1 MKVHSLAAYQ
11 KWFPVSPSP
20 RIWVRLR
27 LLVGKACWSFF
38 KVKKRLNVQQ
48 MTRLC
53 HLASN
58 PCTPTELNNVLRVPW
73 WPPSICPVVHEK
85 TRESFFSFSLLPF
98 DDIFFFRPFCSNLL
112 IASTRVRGDVSLS
125 KSGEGNADD
134 EWRSEEEMKVACR
147 PGIYIFPRVTRLMIR
162 LYAVARTR
170 ASRHFFQSGRRWWE
184 TARAN
189 CAFFHF
195 PFVFF
200 GRER

>member
-1 MKVHSLAAYQ
+1 
-11 KWFPVSPSP
+11 
-20 RIWVRLR
+20 
-27 LLVGKACWSFF
+27 
-38 KVKKRLNVQQ
+38 

-73 WPPSICPVVHEK
+73 WPPSIRPVVHEK

-98 DDIFFFRPFCSNLL
+98 DDIFFFRPFCSNRL

-147 PGIYIFPRVTRLMIR
+147 GYIFFPAL
-162 LYAVARTR
+162 
-170 ASRHFFQSGRRWWE
+170 HGWWFAF
-184 TARAN
+184 TPWRARALH
-189 CAFFHF
+189 ATFFKVAAAGGKRRGQTA
-195 PFVFF
+195 PFSISPLFF
-200 GRER
+200 SVERDKIRGWNGGGDGNDGRLSGMEWKGSREILISKE